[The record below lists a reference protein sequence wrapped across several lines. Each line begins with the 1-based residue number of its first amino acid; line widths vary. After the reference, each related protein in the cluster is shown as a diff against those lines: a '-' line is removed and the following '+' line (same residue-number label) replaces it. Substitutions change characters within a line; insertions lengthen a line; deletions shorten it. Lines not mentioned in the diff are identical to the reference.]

1 MKLSSTRPLRK
12 SPIPVMKR
20 FDNGQRRADDEHQG
34 HEDEADT
41 DVEVG
46 HLGNALFDA
55 EHGRTG
61 VKHGKN
67 HDDDDL
73 NERGLGQSEDGVGP
87 RIQLQRAKAERRG
100 DAAQRGERGENIDD
114 FAERPLD
121 GLLSDQ
127 RDEDRT
133 DQTGR
138 VVAELIVGQRHGD
151 NGVTCPGVQPQWKK
165 EICSASR
172 AA

>member
-1 MKLSSTRPLRK
+1 MLS
-12 SPIPVMKR
+12 KR
-20 FDNGQRRADDEHQG
+20 VPCVINGNVYAAD
-34 HEDEADT
+34 
-41 DVEVG
+41 EVSG
-46 HLGNALFDA
+46 LACLLSILFDA

-151 NGVTCPGVQPQWKK
+151 NGVRTRSSIAQLRLRNRGRDI
-165 EICSASR
+165 EIRGKAFP
-172 AA
+172 